1 MKICRCQYITPPA
14 ADYACKSV
22 IAPFTQY
29 QQFPARNDVMG
40 HTIRK
45 IINHK
50 LVQLSLVAFASATGF
65 WGGHKVDLAVERQS
79 IITALDQDGSQL
91 LSRLEL
97 VIDQSHSELKKLAKL
112 NLGNCNV
119 DALAAARMTMLSR
132 GTIKDIEVRGPS
144 GNLNCSTTISDAE
157 SFAKPN
163 PNWAIEL
170 PDAKS
175 EILIGIAENKPD
187 GLLQLR
193 KVLQSKASLNAF
205 VGLDSL
211 LYSFFDP
218 GVRDMASVGI
228 YFDQTKPVAIYGE
241 IQSIRKEAGGFDS
254 DLRSKRFPLSVRLS
268 VPEKSIAH
276 LADTRNS
283 LSEWL
288 LAVAGGLLAA
298 LGSYLAISI
307 FVRPPNPLKELAS
320 AIERD
325 EIVPFYQPIIKLSD
339 ESISGCEMLVR
350 WIKPD
355 GTMVRPDLFIPLA
368 ESSGLVVDMTIRV
381 LKRAIR
387 DLAPIISIEKDFK
400 LAVNIAPDHFS
411 SPGFVPSILKVL
423 EEEKLNPCHLVLE
436 LTERQQLQDLEAFKA
451 IAEAVQRSGLRIS
464 IDDVGTGHNGLSTI
478 QEVPADIIKVDKKF
492 VDTVATNELSAAI
505 VAMLVGLSKQFGR
518 TIVAEGIETRDQLDA
533 LLAQGVD
540 EGQGYLF
547 SPALNALKFVAFY
560 GAQRDVAKSVG
571 KTVLV
576 KAAA

>member
-1 MKICRCQYITPPA
+1 MRKSLSTFVGNKIMQA
-14 ADYACKSV
+14 ALLALT
-22 IAPFTQY
+22 A
-29 QQFPARNDVMG
+29 AG
-40 HTIRK
+40 
-45 IINHK
+45 
-50 LVQLSLVAFASATGF
+50 GF
-65 WGGHKVDLAVERQS
+65 WGGHQIDLAVERQS
-79 IITALDQDGSQL
+79 IVAALEQDGNQL

-97 VIDQSHSELKKLAKL
+97 VIDQSHHELKKLAKL
-112 NLGNCNV
+112 KLGHCSV

-132 GTIKDIEVRGPS
+132 GTIKDIEVRSANGH
-144 GNLNCSTTISDAE
+144 LNCSTTISSAASVE
-157 SFAKPN
+157 KLITN
-163 PNWAIEL
+163 KAIEL
-170 PDAKS
+170 PDIKG
-175 EILIGIAENKPD
+175 EIFIGIAENKPD

-193 KVLQSKASLNAF
+193 KVLETKTSLNAY

-254 DLRSKRFPLSVRLS
+254 DLRSTRFPLSVRLS

-276 LADTRNS
+276 LAGTRRS
-283 LSEWL
+283 LTEWL
-288 LAVAGGLLAA
+288 MAIAGCLLAG
-298 LGSYLAISI
+298 LGGYMTISTI
-307 FVRPPNPLKELAS
+307 TRPPNPVKELAK

-355 GTMVRPDLFIPLA
+355 GTMIRPDLFIPLA
-368 ESSGLVVDMTIRV
+368 ESSGLVVGMTLGV
-381 LKRAIR
+381 LRRAIR
-387 DLAPIISIEKDFK
+387 ELSPVLSVQKNFK
-400 LAVNIAPDHFS
+400 LAVNISPDHFS
-411 SPGFVPSILKVL
+411 SPGFLASILDVL
-423 EEEKLNPCHLVLE
+423 KEENCDPSHIVLE

-451 IAEAVQRSGLRIS
+451 IADAVQRAGLRIS

-492 VDTVATNELSAAI
+492 VDTVASNELSAAI

-518 TIVAEGIETRDQLDA
+518 TIVAEGIETRDQLEA
-533 LLAQGVD
+533 LLSQGVD

-547 SPALNALKFVAFY
+547 SPALNALKFTAFY
-560 GAQRDVAKSVG
+560 GSHTLNAASRG
-571 KTVLV
+571 TPLTLKT
-576 KAAA
+576 AA

>member
-1 MKICRCQYITPPA
+1 
-14 ADYACKSV
+14 
-22 IAPFTQY
+22 
-29 QQFPARNDVMG
+29 MG
-40 HTIRK
+40 QSLRK
-45 IINHK
+45 IVSNK
-50 LVQLSLVAFASATGF
+50 LVQAAIVAVAATAGL
-65 WGGHKVDLAVERQS
+65 WAGHQVDVAVERQS
-79 IITALDQDGSQL
+79 IVTALDQDGRQL

-97 VIDQSHSELKKLAKL
+97 VIDQSHRELKKLAKL
-112 NLGNCNV
+112 GLGNCSV
-119 DALAAARMTMLSR
+119 EALAAARMTMLSR
-132 GTIKDIEVRGPS
+132 GTIKDIEVRS
-144 GNLNCSTTISDAE
+144 STGNLNCSTTISDAAN
-157 SFAKPN
+157 FAKPSLN
-163 PNWAIEL
+163 RAIEL
-170 PDAKS
+170 PDAQN

-193 KVLQSKASLNAF
+193 KVLETKASLNAF

-254 DLRSKRFPLSVRLS
+254 DLRSSRFPLSVRLS
-268 VPEKSIAH
+268 VPEKSISH
-276 LADTRNS
+276 LAETRNS
-283 LSEWL
+283 LAEWL
-288 LAVAGGLLAA
+288 MALAGGLLAA
-298 LGSYLAISI
+298 LGSYLAISM
-307 FVRPPNPLKELAS
+307 FTRPPNPVKELAS

-368 ESSGLVVDMTIRV
+368 ESSGIVVDMTLRVLRRAIKELTPIIRV
-381 LKRAIR
+381 QKN
-387 DLAPIISIEKDFK
+387 FK
-400 LAVNIAPDHFS
+400 LAVNISPDHFS
-411 SPGFVPSILKVL
+411 TPGFLPSILKLL
-423 EEEKLNPCHLVLE
+423 EEENCDPLHIVLE
-436 LTERQQLQDLEAFKA
+436 LTERQQLQDLDAFKA
-451 IAEAVQRSGLRIS
+451 IADAVQKAGLRIS

-478 QEVPADIIKVDKKF
+478 QEVPANIIKVDKKF

-518 TIVAEGIETRDQLDA
+518 TIVAEGIETREQLEA
-533 LLAQGVD
+533 LRNQGVD

-560 GAQRDVAKSVG
+560 GSNRN
-571 KTVLV
+571 V
-576 KAAA
+576 KGPSIKLKAVEAAA